1 MLDSL
6 CSSIRFRWAR
16 ARTPLGI
23 SNMIAGVNIF
33 SGKASI
39 ASINGAGRIKPFSE
53 GLMGWSPLRKL
64 LGSKEHLQWLRK
76 DLNVAKIIIV
86 KTLNAQK
93 INVNGITHVQR
104 QC

>member
-1 MLDSL
+1 
-6 CSSIRFRWAR
+6 
-16 ARTPLGI
+16 
-23 SNMIAGVNIF
+23 MIAGVNIF

-39 ASINGAGRIKPFSE
+39 ASINGAGLIKPFSE

-76 DLNVAKIIIV
+76 DLNAAKIII

-104 QC
+104 QR

>member
-1 MLDSL
+1 
-6 CSSIRFRWAR
+6 
-16 ARTPLGI
+16 
-23 SNMIAGVNIF
+23 MIAGVNIF

-76 DLNVAKIIIV
+76 DLNAAKIII

-104 QC
+104 QR